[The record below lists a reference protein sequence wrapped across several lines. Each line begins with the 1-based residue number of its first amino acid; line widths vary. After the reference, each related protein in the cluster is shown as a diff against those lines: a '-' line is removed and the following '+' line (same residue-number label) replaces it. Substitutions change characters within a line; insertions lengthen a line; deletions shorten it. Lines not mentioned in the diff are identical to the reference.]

1 MVAFHDRI
9 VHHERYRRN
18 LTRRISRSIIFPM
31 RRTRPFHAT
40 ALGLLALMGAL
51 STGLPSHHH
60 RDSGPADADLRL
72 VSADHH
78 SHGTQLVEQDERAP
92 SNTLQMVTGIAS
104 DVDFAAPA
112 ALSVTPT
119 PTRVIRPT
127 ERAPPPGA
135 PRAPPL
141 LG

>member
-1 MVAFHDRI
+1 MA
-9 VHHERYRRN
+9 
-18 LTRRISRSIIFPM
+18 
-31 RRTRPFHAT
+31 
-40 ALGLLALMGAL
+40 AL

-78 SHGTQLVEQDERAP
+78 SHGTKLVEQDERAP
-92 SNTLQMVTGIAS
+92 SGTLQMVTRVAS
-104 DVDFAAPA
+104 DVEFAAPA
-112 ALSVTPT
+112 LFSVTPT
-119 PTRVIRPT
+119 AARVVRPT

-141 LG
+141 TG